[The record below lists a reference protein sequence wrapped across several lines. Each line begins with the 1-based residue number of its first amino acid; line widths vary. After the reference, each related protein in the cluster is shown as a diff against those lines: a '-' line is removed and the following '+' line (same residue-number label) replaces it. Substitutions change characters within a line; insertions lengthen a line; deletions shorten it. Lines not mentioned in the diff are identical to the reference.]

1 MLNLTSLT
9 RWTFNKWR
17 EKSQWMKWGRHRGSE
32 SIGHGLQTWEMILIR
47 AFIIFNSVVRSDG
60 AQHRMSYSPPPPLP
74 DPLLSA
80 ACSVGLP
87 DSRVALFFTG
97 LAIIT
102 RDSTGHLRIQEQHR
116 AICPC
121 LLSAPSGGAMRGSR
135 NNRSAAVAHPPS
147 QCVQRKKRKKKKK
160 ASIR

>member
-1 MLNLTSLT
+1 MEHSA
-9 RWTFNKWR
+9 KCP
-17 EKSQWMKWGRHRGSE
+17 S
-32 SIGHGLQTWEMILIR
+32 
-47 AFIIFNSVVRSDG
+47 A
-60 AQHRMSYSPPPPLP
+60 PLP
-74 DPLLSA
+74 NPLHSA

-121 LLSAPSGGAMRGSR
+121 LLSAPSGGLGGGGGGGSEDEGK
-135 NNRSAAVAHPPS
+135 
-147 QCVQRKKRKKKKK
+147 QEQ
-160 ASIR
+160 